1 MAERVLA
8 RPFGRPV
15 GASDAFAL
23 FLLAAILV
31 MAVLGP
37 WIVPFDPLATSP
49 PAALQPPS
57 GAHLFGT
64 DQLGRDV
71 FSRVVVAARVDLG
84 IALIAVVATLLLG
97 TALGAVAGWAA
108 GWTDRIVSR
117 LLDTIMAFP
126 LFVLAVGIAAGLGNS
141 VSSIVIAT
149 VIVNLPLYA
158 RLVRAEVNRRRHAGY
173 VEAARLAGAGPVSLV
188 AVHIMPN
195 VAPPLMVL
203 ASLNMGWA
211 ILNAAGLS
219 FLGLGIRPPQPEWG
233 IMVSEGAG
241 YIISGE
247 WWLFAFPGGMLF
259 LAILCFSLLGDT
271 LREWLDPRRR

>member
-1 MAERVLA
+1 M
-8 RPFGRPV
+8 P
-15 GASDAFAL
+15 
-23 FLLAAILV
+23 
-31 MAVLGP
+31 
-37 WIVPFDPLATSP
+37 
-49 PAALQPPS
+49 
-57 GAHLFGT
+57 
-64 DQLGRDV
+64 
-71 FSRVVVAARVDLG
+71 
-84 IALIAVVATLLLG
+84 
-97 TALGAVAGWAA
+97 GW
-108 GWTDRIVSR
+108 S
-117 LLDTIMAFP
+117 
-126 LFVLAVGIAAGLGNS
+126 
-141 VSSIVIAT
+141 
-149 VIVNLPLYA
+149 
-158 RLVRAEVNRRRHAGY
+158 RAEVNRRRHAGY

>member
-15 GASDAFAL
+15 GSTDAFAL
-23 FLLAAILV
+23 LLLSAILV

-37 WIVPFDPLATSP
+37 WIVPYDPLATDP

-57 GAHLFGT
+57 AAHLFGT

-84 IALIAVVATLLLG
+84 IALISVAATLILG
-97 TALGAVAGWAA
+97 TALGAVAGWAG

-117 LLDTIMAFP
+117 FLDTIMAFP

-195 VAPPLMVL
+195 VVPPLMVL